1 MIYDSLSNLKNYTSI
16 PYLKDILDFMGKND
30 LLKLPKGD
38 IEILGR
44 DLYLR
49 VLSYFPED
57 EKTKQFETHQVYI
70 DIQIVLGG
78 VEKIQTAGREN
89 LTPITEYNPQQDIQF
104 FSVPLQQISDIILR
118 ENQFAL
124 FFVGES
130 HKPQCFYEK
139 VDEPIKKFVFKVRQE

>member
-1 MIYDSLSNLKNYTSI
+1 MIYDSLLNIKNYKSI
-16 PYLKDILDFMGKND
+16 PYLKDILDFLETHD
-30 LLKLPKGD
+30 LLQLPEGD

-57 EKTKQFETHQVYI
+57 EQTKKFETHQVYA

-78 VEKIQTAGREN
+78 VEKIQTAGRDN
-89 LTPITEYNPQQDIQF
+89 LTPVTEYDAQKDIQF
-104 FSVPLQQISDIILR
+104 FSVPSNQVSDIIVR

-124 FFVGES
+124 FFVGET

-139 VDEPIKKFVFKVRQE
+139 VDEPIKKFVFKVKN